1 MGIVAAAPRHQRAKG
16 GCALRFTH
24 ARGDTRLA
32 HLDQASPMRIL
43 FPTPEPGEMP
53 LAALV
58 NTAGGLAGGDEVAIE
73 VTIDPGARAT
83 LSTPAAEKIYRSLGP
98 ETRIA
103 TRLVAEAGALL
114 EWIPQETILFEGA
127 RLDRRIEVSIA
138 ADATL
143 VMAEMLVFGR
153 RARDERFA
161 TGSLNDSWR
170 VARDGRLLWADGLAL
185 GPAPVAQIDRPFGL
199 GGAEALAT
207 LLLALP
213 GDSLA
218 ARDVLREGG
227 MPATIPRPGLVLLRW
242 LGAATAVRESLGA
255 AIRQVRRDVL
265 GLPAVLPR
273 LWTC

>member
-1 MGIVAAAPRHQRAKG
+1 
-16 GCALRFTH
+16 
-24 ARGDTRLA
+24 
-32 HLDQASPMRIL
+32 MRIL

-58 NTAGGLAGGDEVAIE
+58 NTAGGLAGGDEV
-73 VTIDPGARAT
+73 TIHVALDAGARAT
-83 LSTPAAEKIYRSLGP
+83 VSTPAAEKIYRSLGP
-98 ETRIA
+98 ETRIS
-103 TRLVAEAGALL
+103 TRLEAGAGALL

-127 RLDRRIEVSIA
+127 RLARRIEVSIA

-161 TGSLNDSWR
+161 TGSLGDAWR
-170 VARDGRLLWADGLAL
+170 VSRDGRLLWADGLAL
-185 GPAPVAQIDRPFGL
+185 GPAPIAQIDRPFGL
-199 GGAEALAT
+199 GGAEALGT

-218 ARDVLREGG
+218 ARDMLREAG

-242 LGAATAVRESLGA
+242 LGTASTVRESIGA
-255 AIRQVRRDVL
+255 AIRQVRRDVI